1 MGQAE
6 EKVDLNQV
14 EGRQIR
20 RDMMVLEERQHMD
33 AYDMEYM
40 GVEGEEEEIQVA
52 LKGHRGSEGVE
63 SPAMKGWPSFMAL
76 LGSRLRIL

>member
-1 MGQAE
+1 MDKLTLVGSRAGGRVGQAE

-20 RDMMVLEERQHMD
+20 RDMMVEEERQHMD

-40 GVEGEEEEIQVA
+40 GVEGEEEEIQA
-52 LKGHRGSEGVE
+52 KLFIKYS
-63 SPAMKGWPSFMAL
+63 
-76 LGSRLRIL
+76 